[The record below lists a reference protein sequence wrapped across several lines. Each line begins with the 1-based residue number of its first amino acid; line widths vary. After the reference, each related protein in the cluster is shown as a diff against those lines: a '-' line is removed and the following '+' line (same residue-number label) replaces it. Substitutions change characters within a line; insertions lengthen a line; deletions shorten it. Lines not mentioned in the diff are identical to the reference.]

1 MKRKLLLTMLALSI
15 MTAPS
20 YGVTEM
26 YRGDIPDSHPLGTEW
41 VVQDFSYRVAQMQ
54 YEEVCE
60 EAEKSAK
67 APQMS
72 AEEKALCEEAC
83 EAEVGGGYVETEFLG
98 DFVAY
103 AYCTCSKCCD
113 PQWNGLTYSETVPV
127 EGRTVAVDPQIIP
140 LGTKLLL
147 GYEDGSYRELIAED
161 TGAGIKGN
169 ALDVFISDHGRAS
182 EHGAQIVK
190 VWKEKQ

>member
-1 MKRKLLLTMLALSI
+1 MLALSI

-20 YGVTEM
+20 YGVAEM
-26 YRGDIPDSHPLGTEW
+26 YGGDIPDPHPLGTEW
-41 VVQDFSYRVAQMQ
+41 VIQDFSYRVAEMQ

-60 EAEKSAK
+60 EAEKSAE

-113 PQWNGLTYSETVPV
+113 PQWNGLTRMETVPE
-127 EGRTVAVDPQIIP
+127 EGKTVAVDPKVIP
-140 LGTKLLL
+140 LGSKIILE
-147 GYEDGSYRELIAED
+147 YPDGSYRELLAED
-161 TGAGIKGN
+161 TGGDIKDDR
-169 ALDVFISDHGRAS
+169 LDVFIDDHQRAR
-182 EHGAQIVK
+182 EHGVKIVK